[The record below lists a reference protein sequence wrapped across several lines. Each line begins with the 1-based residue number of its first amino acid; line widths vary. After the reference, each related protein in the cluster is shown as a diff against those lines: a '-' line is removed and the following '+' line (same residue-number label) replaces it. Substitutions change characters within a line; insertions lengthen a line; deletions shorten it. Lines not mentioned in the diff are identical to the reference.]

1 MDMCAECD
9 PHARCING
17 KCFCRRGF
25 KGDGFS
31 CKKGISFFQRQL
43 SKYKTFQFY
52 ICGHYIFHTNLYY
65 YHSIH
70 WENSRFKRPLKT
82 QQPKCT
88 LKKLIKRSYKR
99 KFVDIW
105 FGMPLSGYKSTLFSP
120 GETFPAIERLEQAN
134 VPVSYRKILSFPK
147 RFKLDASNSDAKE

>member
-1 MDMCAECD
+1 MENVSVGEVSKETDF
-9 PHARCING
+9 PARKVYRFSKDNHPNPKLSNSISVVIIFSTLTCTTTIRFTG
-17 KCFCRRGF
+17 KT
-25 KGDGFS
+25 
-31 CKKGISFFQRQL
+31 L
-43 SKYKTFQFY
+43 
-52 ICGHYIFHTNLYY
+52 
-65 YHSIH
+65 
-70 WENSRFKRPLKT
+70 SRFKRPLKT
-82 QQPKCT
+82 QQSKCT
-88 LKKLIKRSYKR
+88 LKELIKRSYKR